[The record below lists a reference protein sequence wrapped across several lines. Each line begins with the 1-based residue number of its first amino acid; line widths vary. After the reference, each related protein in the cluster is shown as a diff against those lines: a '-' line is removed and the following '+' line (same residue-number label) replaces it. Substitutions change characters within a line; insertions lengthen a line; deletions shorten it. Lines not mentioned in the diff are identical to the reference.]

1 MVAKAKPQLYD
12 GQGRPVALGPELGR
26 GGEGSVHEI
35 RDHSG
40 FVAKVYLKSVSQ
52 EKAAKLATM
61 VSLKT
66 ERLLNLSAW
75 PVDTLHERPGGMVAG
90 FLMPRVTEHK
100 DIHVLYGVK
109 SRLIEYPEACWP
121 FLIQAASNVSRAFN
135 VIHEHGHVIGDV
147 NHGGI
152 VVSKKATVRLVDC
165 DSFQVTSQGHQFLCE
180 VGVATHTP
188 PELQGQSFRGTI
200 RTMNHDAFGLAVIIF
215 QLLFMGRHPF
225 SGAYLGASEMPIE
238 KAIKEYRFAYGPGAP
253 SRQMRQPP
261 GTLSLEAVSQP
272 IAQLFERAFL
282 PGNVRPKPQEWIT
295 ALGELSANLKQ
306 CAHNNGHYYLKTLSS
321 CPWCEIEARS
331 GIIVFG
337 PIYVAGTWS
346 QGTFNITGIWAQITA
361 VPSPGPLPA
370 LPEKS
375 SLVIT
380 ASPKA
385 VQLRKRRRLYA
396 FYASGLLAII
406 SAVVLAAPIPGAA
419 AAWSIIIT
427 GLFAI
432 GIVRSG
438 SGEAKREFENAR
450 QVAEKRWRDVEQRW
464 RAQGDETRFSARL
477 RELEASKAEHQKL
490 PDLRLQKL
498 HRLETDLRERQRHK
512 FLDRHRIDSAII
524 SGIGHARKITLRSYG
539 IETADDVYE
548 QAILAVPG
556 FGPSYTAKLLAW
568 RRSIEQRFVFNPAQG
583 VDPAD
588 RQAVER
594 EIASTRAKLEQE
606 LQSGPAQLRQI
617 SNQIMATRDAMRP
630 IINES
635 LKAVAQAE
643 ADLGNSSSSAL
654 TLTPIITVLSA
665 ALITTALLK
674 SDFTSQGGNNNFS
687 SSPSDVSS
695 KTTTG
700 VKSAQLQNSNA
711 ASALTMEQQ
720 AKALYDQGV
729 KFTKAGKYEDAVK
742 AYQQAVSLKPDLAE
756 AQHELG
762 FALFKLKKYEE
773 AIVAFKQAL
782 TLKPRNAETYRN
794 LGLSYKALGKWN
806 DASGAFR
813 KAIEIKTDH
822 PATYYNLG
830 LVYKEMRDNDSA
842 ITAYREAIRLKP
854 DYAAA
859 HYELGL
865 TYTAA
870 GDQATAMEEYLI
882 LVSLNQKLADQLYA
896 AINK

>member
-1 MVAKAKPQLYD
+1 MVAKVKPQLYD

-40 FVAKVYLKSVSQ
+40 LVAKVYLKSVDQ
-52 EKAAKLATM
+52 EKAAKLAMM
-61 VSLKT
+61 VGLKT
-66 ERLLNLSAW
+66 ERLLKLSAW

-109 SRLIEYPEACWP
+109 SRLAEYPEACWP
-121 FLIQAASNVSRAFN
+121 FLIQAASNVARAFN

-165 DSFQVTSQGHQFLCE
+165 DSFQVTAQGHQFLCE

-200 RTMNHDAFGLAVIIF
+200 RTTNHDAFGLAVIIF

-225 SGAYLGASEMPIE
+225 SGAYLGAGEMPIE

-261 GTLSLEAVSQP
+261 GTLSLEAVSQL

-282 PGNVRPKPQEWIT
+282 PGNARPKPQEWIT
-295 ALGELSANLKQ
+295 ALGELSVNLKQ

-321 CPWCEIEARS
+321 CSWCEIEARS

-337 PIYVAGTWS
+337 PIYIAGTWS
-346 QGTFNITGIWAQITA
+346 QGTFNITGIWAQIIA
-361 VPSPGPLPA
+361 VPSPDPLPA

-375 SLVIT
+375 TLVVT

-385 VQLRKRRRLYA
+385 VQMKKRRRLYA
-396 FYASGLLAII
+396 FYASGLLGII
-406 SAVVLAAPIPGAA
+406 SGVLIAAPVAGAA

-427 GLFAI
+427 GLVAI

-464 RAQGDETRFSARL
+464 RAQGDETCFSAKL
-477 RELEASKAEHQKL
+477 RDLEASKVDHQKL
-490 PDLRLQKL
+490 PELRLQKL

-512 FLDRHRIDSAII
+512 FLDRHRIDDASIN
-524 SGIGHARKITLRSYG
+524 GIGHARKITLRSYG

-568 RRSIEQRFVFNPAQG
+568 RRSIEQRFVFNPGQG

-617 SNQIMATRDAMRP
+617 SNQITATRDAMRP
-630 IINES
+630 IINNS

-643 ADLGNSSSSAL
+643 ADLGKSSSSAL
-654 TLTPIITVLSA
+654 SLAPIITVLAA

-674 SDFTSQGGNNNFS
+674 SDFTGQGGNNNFS
-687 SSPSDVSS
+687 SSPSNIS

-700 VKSAQLQNSNA
+700 SQPAQPQNNNV
-711 ASALTMEQQ
+711 ASALTPEQQ

-742 AYQQAVSLKPDLAE
+742 AYQQAISIKPDLAE

-762 FALFKLKKYEE
+762 FALFKLRKYEE

-782 TLKPRNAETYRN
+782 TLKPRNAETYSN
-794 LGLSYKALGKWN
+794 LGLSYKAVGQWSN
-806 DASGAFR
+806 ASGAFL
-813 KAIEIKTDH
+813 KAIEIKPDH
-822 PATYYNLG
+822 PVTYYNLG
-830 LVYKEMRDNDSA
+830 LVYKEMKDNDSA
-842 ITAYREAIRLKP
+842 IAAYKEAIKLKP
-854 DYAAA
+854 DYAVA

-865 TYTAA
+865 SYMAA
-870 GDQATAMEEYLI
+870 GDQAAAMEEHTT
-882 LVSLNQKLADQLYA
+882 LVTLNQKLANQLYA